1 MFGDLGKMMKAAS
14 EMKKR
19 MRQVQAKLEA
29 SEFSAE
35 ASDGEVR
42 AAVNGRGRIT
52 DIKISEKLLAG
63 DGLDAE
69 TLADLIKAAVSAAQG
84 RAAEAAAA
92 AMREATCG
100 MDIPGMEGML

>member
-1 MFGDLGKMMKAAS
+1 MFGELGKMMKAAS

-35 ASDGEVR
+35 AGGGQVR
-42 AAVNGRGRIT
+42 AVVNGKGRIT
-52 DIKISEKLLAG
+52 DVEIDEELLAD

-69 TLADLIKAAVSAAQG
+69 MLGDLIKAAVSAAQD
-84 RAAEAAAA
+84 RAAEAAAETL
-92 AMREATCG
+92 RELTGG
-100 MDIPGMEGML
+100 MDIPGMQEMT